1 MSATA
6 ILAAVREM
14 LGAALLLM
22 SPFLL
27 AAVLTSFVVGLF
39 QASTRTN
46 DLTLSFVPRLA
57 AVMLVV
63 YFAAA
68 WVAAQMVGYIERSA
82 VAMRA
87 FLG

>member
-1 MSATA
+1 MSATI
-6 ILAAVREM
+6 ILSAVREM
-14 LGAALLLM
+14 LVAALLLM

-27 AAVLTSFVVGLF
+27 AAVLTSFVIGLF

-46 DLTLSFVPRLA
+46 DLTLSFVPRFV
-57 AVMLVV
+57 AVMLVI
-63 YFAAA
+63 YFAAS

-87 FLG
+87 FLE